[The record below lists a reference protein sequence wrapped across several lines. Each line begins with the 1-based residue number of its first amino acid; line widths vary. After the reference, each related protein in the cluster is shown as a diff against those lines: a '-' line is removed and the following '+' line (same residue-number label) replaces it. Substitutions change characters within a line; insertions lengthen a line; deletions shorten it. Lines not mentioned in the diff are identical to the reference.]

1 METTQLPGVAIQPV
15 VYPLNEGTATFLTVL
30 VEAFMTDA
38 TTASTYYRLLTDEGK
53 ILTDGRYQMTEE
65 QFAQWGQDNS
75 VVNNYVADY
84 LGVTILNEPVA
95 E

>member
-1 METTQLPGVAIQPV
+1 MTTTPTNGVAIEPI

-65 QFAQWGQDNS
+65 QFAKWGQDNS

>member
-1 METTQLPGVAIQPV
+1 MTTTPTNGVAIEPI

-38 TTASTYYRLLTDEGK
+38 TTASTYYRLLTDDGK

-65 QFAQWGQDNS
+65 QFAIWGRDNN
-75 VVNNYVADY
+75 VVNEYVAEAI
-84 LGVTILNEPVA
+84 GVVII
-95 E
+95 